1 MKFIYSNLLF
11 RVYFIND
18 CSSSTGDLKKLMK
31 GSMEIMISVVT
42 LLTLANIANAQS
54 TIGEEAGI
62 AVRDCVSQLSNLA
75 LVKTDC
81 KNFSLA
87 VNELLK
93 QGFDLKLYVDGSL
106 YLAK

>member
-1 MKFIYSNLLF
+1 MNRSI
-11 RVYFIND
+11 
-18 CSSSTGDLKKLMK
+18 
-31 GSMEIMISVVT
+31 EIIISVVT

-75 LVKTDC
+75 LVKTGC